1 LLRER
6 SQVSTIHH
14 RVEFKNSELMKL
26 LPTLTLTLL
35 TVLGLNFHTPKV
47 EARARCADFASQEEA
62 KAYMVANGAN
72 YLDRDRDGIPCESL
86 PRTGT
91 GVNPSTLSNTQK
103 PARQKAPV
111 AMSGQV
117 TIISTG
123 DGDTLRVNQQG
134 KSITVRVACVDAP
147 ETAQQPWGSQSA
159 ARLKQLLPPGQGVQL
174 RTVDRDRYGRTV
186 AELFLGNQSVGMTM
200 VKDGMAVVYPQY
212 LNGCPANK
220 AQYLQAE
227 ATAKQARRGVWS
239 DPKFVMPWD
248 FRKGR

>member
-1 LLRER
+1 
-6 SQVSTIHH
+6 
-14 RVEFKNSELMKL
+14 MKL

-35 TVLGLNFHTPKV
+35 ALLSLHTPKV
-47 EARARCADFASQEEA
+47 EARARCADFASQAEA

-86 PRTGT
+86 PHG
-91 GVNPSTLSNTQK
+91 NSAK
-103 PARQKAPV
+103 PHSPETKAPANRQRQKTV
-111 AMSGQV
+111 AMTGQA
-117 TIISTG
+117 TIVSTG
-123 DGDTLRVNQQG
+123 DGDTLRVNQSG

-159 ARLKQLLPPGQGVQL
+159 ARLKQLLPPGQIVQL

-186 AELFLGNQSVGMTM
+186 GELFLGSNQSVGMEM

-212 LNGCPANK
+212 INGCAANK

-227 ATAKQARRGVWS
+227 AEAKQSRRGVWS
-239 DPKFVMPWD
+239 DPKFAMPWD
-248 FRKGR
+248 FRRGR

>member
-1 LLRER
+1 
-6 SQVSTIHH
+6 
-14 RVEFKNSELMKL
+14 MKL
-26 LPTLTLTLL
+26 LPTLTLALL
-35 TVLGLNFHTPKV
+35 ALLSLYTPKA

-91 GVNPSTLSNTQK
+91 AVVTPNPSAPSKTQK
-103 PARQKAPV
+103 PVRPQKAPV
-111 AMSGQV
+111 AMPGQV